1 MALLFHPAPLERVAI
16 RGHAPPLPRG
26 QKLRVLSWNIQYAA
40 SRNQRFFYDGGRA
53 VHAHR
58 ADVEHT
64 LDQIA
69 RVIRQA
75 SPDLVL
81 LQEVDRDS
89 DRTGRVDQH
98 RALLDRVPYPMHSS
112 TPYHKAAWVPHP
124 PHQHMGRVDV
134 HLSVFSRFQLASAT
148 RYQLAML
155 DEPWWRRAFN
165 LKRALFEL
173 EMPVEGG
180 GALTVLHTHLSAFSH
195 GDGTLEAQV
204 AALIDRASAATA
216 RRSPWLLAGDMN
228 ALPPGV
234 DTRDLPPDQAIEYP
248 EATSPL
254 APLFDRFSS
263 VIPLERYLTRDPTTR
278 TFLPFGAE
286 APDRT
291 LDYAFTDGLTVS
303 DVAVIDERRI
313 SDHLPLVFTVQ
324 A

>member
-1 MALLFHPAPLERVAI
+1 MALLFHPAPVERVAI

-26 QKLRVLSWNIQYAA
+26 HKLRVLSWNIQYAA
-40 SRNQRFFYDGGRA
+40 SRNQHFFYDGGRA

-58 ADVEHT
+58 ADVQHT

-69 RVIRQA
+69 RVIRQV

-98 RALLDRVPYPMHSS
+98 RALLDRAPYPMHSS

-134 HLSVFSRFQLASAT
+134 HLSVFSRFQLTSAT

-155 DEPWWRRAFN
+155 AEPWWRRAFN

-173 EMPVEGG
+173 QLTRVDAPP
-180 GALTVLHTHLSAFSH
+180 LTVLHTHLSAFSH

-204 AALIDRASAATA
+204 AALIDRAQAASAAGQ
-216 RRSPWLLAGDMN
+216 PWLLAGDMN
-228 ALPPGV
+228 ALPPGI
-234 DTRDLPPDQAIEYP
+234 DASDLPPDQAIEYP

-254 APLFDRFSS
+254 APLFDRFAS
-263 VIPLERYLTRDPTTR
+263 VIPLQRYLTRDPATR
-278 TFLPFGAE
+278 TYLPFGAE

-303 DVAVIDERRI
+303 DVAVIDERRV
-313 SDHLPLVFTVQ
+313 SDHLPLVFTLQ